1 MNKTF
6 LIGRLTKDVE
16 LRKNESG
23 SVVGIFT
30 LAVNRIGAKENQQQA
45 DFINCRVWNN
55 QAENLAHYQ
64 GKGSKIAVEGS
75 TRTDVYEDSEGNKR
89 YSTYVLVQQIEYLSN
104 KGEQKQEESKE
115 ETDIDESFKMADL
128 TLTDDDLPF

>member
-23 SVVGIFT
+23 SVVGMFT

-64 GKGSKIAVEGS
+64 GKGSKVAVEGS

-89 YSTYVLVQQIEYLSN
+89 YSTYVLVQQIEYLTN

-115 ETDIDESFKMADL
+115 EPDFEESFKVADL